1 MFPMRGSFLGPGGN
15 LEFEFVVFD
24 LQNMWIS
31 MNTMMKRGRIVDKE
45 MCSSNPMI
53 AIWLS
58 D

>member
-1 MFPMRGSFLGPGGN
+1 MRGSFLGPGGN